1 MSEEEIYINPSI
13 IPFSSLLISKGE
25 DRGSDENESD
35 KDDENWEKEYQL
47 LQCVKFKP
55 KIKLI
60 CSPSFDANNFI
71 CFITEIGEV
80 YLKGELE
87 KYNYKEFTK
96 IENISNI
103 IFAGCGEGYV
113 MLIDHENNLF
123 GCGVDYGQSGL
134 NKYNTEHLN
143 DIKEFTRFN
152 VQIKDKIKFIHCGPD
167 TIIIVTMDN
176 KILFVGNSEVLNGK
190 KEHIYEFKYFENNLP
205 EIKDLQ
211 LYLIEPKQ
219 CRGNFHH
226 YYRHYQQNNNDNSNI
241 NNNDN
246 NSNNALENVKTIK
259 RFQLFNEKQQ
269 FNDFLNELKKHF
281 EDFSFEKYKLKYKDN
296 ENDWIEISNEN
307 DWKVAL
313 ELFYNNQQT
322 EPIRIQLI
330 QTTHNHSHHHHFG
343 HQQHPCHG
351 FRFGNNGSCF
361 GGRRGPFGC
370 HNFGGLFNFEKL
382 FENLN
387 TNNSGSNNNCNNL
400 FENIA
405 NIVDTL
411 FKDINNDS
419 TNNNEQQEKK
429 ENNNNKDNTNNN
441 KNEEEIVVDEFLY
454 GDEDKQN
461 NIKEEESKQQKEEEN
476 KATTNVDN
484 SKKYKLTLP
493 PHIQLPP
500 FIEPLLSQFNQLPK
514 EKQENLLTLAR
525 NFFPLIDQFIT
536 EDNTNEKDEIK
547 DDNINYPSINNEE
560 QQQVPFFN
568 PFNASNGFGNN
579 NGGLP
584 AMFQNFMNNFQQ
596 SNDNSNNTQLRDFTQ
611 ELEQLEN
618 MGFGN
623 REYNLNLLQKYNG
636 NLELVL
642 NNLLSEN
649 QF

>member
-1 MSEEEIYINPSI
+1 MLKNI
-13 IPFSSLLISKGE
+13 LI
-25 DRGSDENESD
+25 R
-35 KDDENWEKEYQL
+35 
-47 LQCVKFKP
+47 
-55 KIKLI
+55 
-60 CSPSFDANNFI
+60 
-71 CFITEIGEV
+71 
-80 YLKGELE
+80 
-87 KYNYKEFTK
+87 
-96 IENISNI
+96 
-103 IFAGCGEGYV
+103 
-113 MLIDHENNLF
+113 
-123 GCGVDYGQSGL
+123 
-134 NKYNTEHLN
+134 
-143 DIKEFTRFN
+143 
-152 VQIKDKIKFIHCGPD
+152 
-167 TIIIVTMDN
+167 
-176 KILFVGNSEVLNGK
+176 
-190 KEHIYEFKYFENNLP
+190 
-205 EIKDLQ
+205 
-211 LYLIEPKQ
+211 
-219 CRGNFHH
+219 
-226 YYRHYQQNNNDNSNI
+226 
-241 NNNDN
+241 
-246 NSNNALENVKTIK
+246 
-259 RFQLFNEKQQ
+259 
-269 FNDFLNELKKHF
+269 
-281 EDFSFEKYKLKYKDN
+281 
-296 ENDWIEISNEN
+296 
-307 DWKVAL
+307 
-313 ELFYNNQQT
+313 
-322 EPIRIQLI
+322 
-330 QTTHNHSHHHHFG
+330 
-343 HQQHPCHG
+343 

-361 GGRRGPFGC
+361 GGIRGPFGC
-370 HNFGGLFNFEKL
+370 HNLGGLFNFEKF

-411 FKDINNDS
+411 FKDISNDN

-429 ENNNNKDNTNNN
+429 ENYNQQNNSNNKD
-441 KNEEEIVVDEFLY
+441 EEEIVADEFLY

-461 NIKEEESKQQKEEEN
+461 NVKEEESKQQKEEEN
-476 KATTNVDN
+476 KANVDN

-536 EDNTNEKDEIK
+536 EDNVVNNNVNNNNNVGSSSSATVESKEENKEDEIKIK
-547 DDNINYPSINNEE
+547 DDNVNYPSVNNEE

-596 SNDNSNNTQLRDFTQ
+596 SNVNNNVNNNNTQLRDFTQ

-618 MGFGN
+618 MGFRN